1 MHRLKEL
8 KEMLCN
14 ELKEYGGR
22 GKMDAQT
29 LEVVDKLAHTVKNLD
44 KIIEAYEAEE
54 GGASMAR
61 GGYSRRGSYANESY
75 GNGSYAGQNIMAG
88 GSYENSYASGR
99 GRNANRDSMGRYA
112 SEGRYSNDGGMLAD
126 ELRGLMNDA
135 PNAQIREEMASLA
148 KKLERL

>member
-22 GKMDAQT
+22 GKLDAAS
-29 LEVVDKLAHTVKNLD
+29 LEVVDKLAHAVKNID

-54 GGASMAR
+54 GGVSMAR
-61 GGYSRRGSYANESY
+61 GMNMRDGNYTMGSYANGMSY
-75 GNGSYAGQNIMAG
+75 GNDMYS
-88 GSYENSYASGR
+88 SGR
-99 GRNANRDSMGRYA
+99 GKNANRDPMGRYS